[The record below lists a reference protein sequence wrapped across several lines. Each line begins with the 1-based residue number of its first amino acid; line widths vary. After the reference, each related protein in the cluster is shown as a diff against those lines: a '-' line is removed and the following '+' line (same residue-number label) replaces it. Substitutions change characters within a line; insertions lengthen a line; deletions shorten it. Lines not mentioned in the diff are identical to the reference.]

1 MISIRDYQKHLK
13 DKLIAQKHLEEAL
26 YKKRS
31 INLKKWKKINSSV
44 LLL

>member
-13 DKLIAQKHLEEAL
+13 DKLIVQKHLEEAL
-26 YKKRS
+26 YKKRN
-31 INLKKWKKINSSV
+31 INLKKWKKINNSV